1 MDFDEAIKAH
11 ASWKIKLSTYIRN
24 PNGSLKSIDIKPDNK
39 CSLGKWIQESSSKHG
54 SVSEYKELKLCHSKF
69 HICAADIVDRADNG
83 ENLTDQIALGG
94 KSDYNKL
101 SRDIVKI
108 IMALRKKI

>member
-1 MDFDEAIKAH
+1 MNFDEAIQAH
-11 ASWKIKLSTYIRN
+11 ASWKIKLSNYIRN
-24 PNGSLKSIDIKPDNK
+24 PNGSLKSSDIRPDNM
-39 CSLGKWIQESSSKHG
+39 CFLGKWIQESNLKHG
-54 SVSEYKELKLCHSKF
+54 SVSEYKDLKLCHSKF
-69 HICAADIVDRADNG
+69 HICAANIVDRADKG
-83 ENLTDQIALGG
+83 EVLTDEIALGG